1 MISQQAI
8 DPAHVNA
15 RADNCST
22 VVAERGQRVVTYR
35 GERSVVVGIYFARAG
50 AHNGERELFYI
61 LRLPDSP
68 GT

>member
-35 GERSVVVGIYFARAG
+35 GERSVIVGIYFARG
-50 AHNGERELFYI
+50 HSGERDLFYI

-68 GT
+68 GA